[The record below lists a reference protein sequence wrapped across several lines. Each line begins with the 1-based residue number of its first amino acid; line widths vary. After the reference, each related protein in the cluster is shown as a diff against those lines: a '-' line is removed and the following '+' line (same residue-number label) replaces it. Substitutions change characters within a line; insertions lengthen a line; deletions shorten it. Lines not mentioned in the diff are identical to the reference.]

1 MSDTALSS
9 PPEPKPYFHGHRARL
24 KEKLLNQGV
33 EALADY
39 ELLEVL
45 LFLALPQRD
54 TKPLAKELLAHFGNY
69 AAVLRASPEELM
81 AIKGVGQTVVTA
93 LKTVQ
98 GAALRLMEKDIVAQ
112 TIIRSFETVINYY
125 RAQIG
130 FELAEQFRLLFLD
143 TKNAIIKDEAQQ
155 TGTINHAVIYPREVV
170 KRALELGAAAV
181 IMVHNHPS
189 GDPTPSTADIDMTAQ
204 VQGALKAVGISLH
217 DHLII
222 TRREYAS
229 LKGLGYIS

>member
-1 MSDTALSS
+1 MIEMPVES
-9 PPEPKPYFHGHRARL
+9 PAKQKPHFHGHRARL
-24 KEKLLNQGV
+24 KEKFLTQGV

-39 ELLEVL
+39 ELLEIL

-54 TKPLAKELLAHFGNY
+54 TKPLAKDLLAHFGNY
-69 AAVLRASPEELM
+69 AAVLRASSEELM
-81 AIKGVGQTVVTA
+81 SIKGVGQTVVTA

-112 TIIRSFETVINYY
+112 PIIRSFETVISYY

-204 VQGALKAVGISLH
+204 VQAALKTVGISLH

-229 LKGLGYIS
+229 LKGLGYI

>member
-1 MSDTALSS
+1 MSDTVLSS
-9 PPEPKPYFHGHRARL
+9 PPEQKHHFHGHRARL

-54 TKPLAKELLAHFGNY
+54 TKPLAKTLLAHFGNY

-98 GAALRLMEKDIVAQ
+98 GAALRLLEKDIVAQ
-112 TIIRSFETVINYY
+112 PIIRSFETVINYY

-204 VQGALKAVGISLH
+204 VQNALKAVGISLH